1 MRRSRVFI
9 LLAMI
14 LLLGAVAAYLL
25 LGGGGPQAQDGEPT
39 PEGGIPSDLV
49 LVAIAAQDIGR
60 GSAIPEDGVIFSR
73 MPANMVVETMI
84 SGPDEEGL
92 KARTVGRIARQDI
105 GRGIPITEEMLTEEA
120 GDLLA
125 AGSDASLAIPPG
137 YTAIAIPLDR
147 LSGVAYALRDGDYVD
162 VIISLLMV
170 DVDQDFQTML
180 PNQSTILVGPGGTE
194 EFPAPSITTG
204 VDDVEYAGE
213 ISLQPVIYGKVET
226 DEETGQPVHL
236 IPQETQRPRVVTQR
250 IVALAQVL
258 HVGTFALEEDIQAE
272 IVPSPEEGAGAPAP
286 EPVPGEVGGPQP
298 PDIVTLIVSPQEALV
313 LNWAIKVGAPLT
325 LTLRSPEDPE
335 ATRTTSVTLQYLVEE
350 MDVTVPLKLPYS
362 LEPALSELIE
372 PVLGN
377 DEPPAEGN

>member
-147 LSGVAYALRDGDYVD
+147 LSPTPCAMA
-162 VIISLLMV
+162 
-170 DVDQDFQTML
+170 TMW
-180 PNQSTILVGPGGTE
+180 T
-194 EFPAPSITTG
+194 
-204 VDDVEYAGE
+204 
-213 ISLQPVIYGKVET
+213 
-226 DEETGQPVHL
+226 
-236 IPQETQRPRVVTQR
+236 
-250 IVALAQVL
+250 
-258 HVGTFALEEDIQAE
+258 
-272 IVPSPEEGAGAPAP
+272 
-286 EPVPGEVGGPQP
+286 
-298 PDIVTLIVSPQEALV
+298 
-313 LNWAIKVGAPLT
+313 
-325 LTLRSPEDPE
+325 
-335 ATRTTSVTLQYLVEE
+335 
-350 MDVTVPLKLPYS
+350 
-362 LEPALSELIE
+362 
-372 PVLGN
+372 
-377 DEPPAEGN
+377 